1 MNLNF
6 DFDFAFGV
14 FVGIALTILGLIA
27 FEHYEMWQE
36 RKRRKIKDEWK

>member
-6 DFDFAFGV
+6 DFIFGV
-14 FVGIALTILGLIA
+14 VVGVTITVFGLVV
-27 FEHYEMWQE
+27 FEQYEMWQE

>member
-6 DFDFAFGV
+6 DFIYGV
-14 FVGIALTILGLIA
+14 FSGIGLSIFGLVA

-36 RKRRKIKDEWK
+36 RKRRKKGEL

>member
-1 MNLNF
+1 MST
-6 DFDFAFGV
+6 DFAIGLLTGMVLTVFGLV
-14 FVGIALTILGLIA
+14 A

>member
-6 DFDFAFGV
+6 DFIFGV
-14 FVGIALTILGLIA
+14 FAGMTLTVFGLVA

-36 RKRRKIKDEWK
+36 RKRRKKGEL